1 MADLKAGAMGL
12 AQPDNVKPAAFS
24 TSMAEAIENAL
35 NTLLVNEGRDALLI
49 DDNSSETRDR
59 RLLFCAIAQG
69 VVNYLHDNDDAF
81 RVHLVFDGAG
91 QVTSASIEIR
101 RQ

>member
-1 MADLKAGAMGL
+1 MADLKAGAMGS
-12 AQPDNVKPAAFS
+12 ATPANVKPAPFA

-35 NTLLVNEGRDALLI
+35 NTLLVNEGRDALLV
-49 DDNSSETRDR
+49 DDNSAETRDR

-81 RVHLVFDGAG
+81 RVHLQFDGLGGVIGA
-91 QVTSASIEIR
+91 TIEIR